1 MGMSDRR
8 IKTRAR
14 RRIQVRYGEE
24 KPVRMAFTED
34 VHREGIF
41 LKTAQPLR
49 PGTSLCLELTLPG
62 QGIVS
67 VQGQVQWARK
77 VPANL
82 IRVAKKRGMG
92 TRSVPMTRYRDLLTV
107 VKAAGAGMLGEGR

>member
-24 KPVRMAFTED
+24 KPVRIAFTED

-82 IRVAKKRGMG
+82 IRVAKKGGMG
-92 TRSVPMTRYRDLLTV
+92 IRILTITE
-107 VKAAGAGMLGEGR
+107 GADIFEQYCGGLDR

>member
-1 MGMSDRR
+1 MAISDRR

-24 KPVRMAFTED
+24 KPVRIAFTED

-49 PGTSLCLELTLPG
+49 PGTCLRLELTLPG
-62 QGIVS
+62 LGIVS

-82 IRVAKKRGMG
+82 IRVAKKGGMG
-92 TRSVPMTRYRDLLTV
+92 IRIQTIT
-107 VKAAGAGMLGEGR
+107 EGVDIFEQYCGGLDR